1 MCVSVCLCVCV
12 CVRACVRACV
22 HACVCCACVRA
33 CVCVSVCPHVYVC
46 LCAVRACVRVQLL
59 MFVCISLQVITDYYS
74 MITQLPDEEPISVST
89 PPVDH
94 VTTNKNS
101 STTLE
106 DHVTS
111 PDTSTTPAYSL
122 MTTLRMS
129 IAGED
134 VEGPVQGLLG
144 EEPPPQ
150 PLAQGRL
157 HIPEE
162 VPVDLRV
169 KLAVSMIH
177 LGFNLP
183 DVC

>member
-1 MCVSVCLCVCV
+1 MCV
-12 CVRACVRACV
+12 CVRV
-22 HACVCCACVRA
+22 
-33 CVCVSVCPHVYVC
+33 
-46 LCAVRACVRVQLL
+46 LL
-59 MFVCISLQVITDYYS
+59 VITSLQVITDYYS
-74 MITQLPDEEPISVST
+74 MITHLPDEDSTCVTT

-94 VTTNKNS
+94 ETANKETS
-101 STTLE
+101 E

-111 PDTSTTPAYSL
+111 HDTSATPTYSL

-134 VEGPVQGLLG
+134 IEGPVPGLLG

-150 PLAQGRL
+150 PLTQGRL
-157 HIPEE
+157 HVSEE

-177 LGFNLP
+177 LGFKLP
-183 DVC
+183 EVCYHLCC